1 MNNKYHILSVN
12 SLGGESV
19 VIVCHVNH
27 LNTVFLA
34 DLRVRKIMAWMHVVV
49 RSGCFVCFQTLRRHV
64 KELMPSLVRE
74 IKTFEKLL
82 HGKSPQVV
90 LIGKRSGALKRV
102 GRESNEILPL
112 VVAII
117 MHFVGCLVI

>member
-1 MNNKYHILSVN
+1 MY
-12 SLGGESV
+12 E
-19 VIVCHVNH
+19 
-27 LNTVFLA
+27 
-34 DLRVRKIMAWMHVVV
+34 
-49 RSGCFVCFQTLRRHV
+49 HV

-74 IKTFEKLL
+74 IKTFKKLL

-90 LIGKRSGALKRV
+90 HIGKRSGALKRV
-102 GRESNEILPL
+102 GRESNEILHL

>member
-49 RSGCFVCFQTLRRHV
+49 RSLVASSVSRHS
-64 KELMPSLVRE
+64 EGMYVR
-74 IKTFEKLL
+74 
-82 HGKSPQVV
+82 
-90 LIGKRSGALKRV
+90 A
-102 GRESNEILPL
+102 
-112 VVAII
+112 
-117 MHFVGCLVI
+117 C